1 MNKVIKKMIC
11 IAICFLSVISFVS
24 CDDIYD
30 ILYPN
35 KKSYVPEGYTGGI
48 EYDDH
53 FHGVYEIKWV
63 ETYEEM
69 MDAVTLLRSHGSTIY
84 DTTVFNC
91 EEDGLDVKFCFTSR
105 RDKAP
110 ALQDGENYFDRCI
123 DGVSITQYIFLEDVT
138 IEELEY
144 SMWEGYEA
152 MCVRKSSLYDKP
164 DDLPALE
171 NIEFVRW
178 IAEDAQNG
186 YGHYEIRYNDRIQI
200 LLSMGYEEC
209 TLTEKQIDVLKNSLE
224 IHKW

>member
-11 IAICFLSVISFVS
+11 IAICFLSIISFAS
-24 CDDIYD
+24 CDSIRS

-35 KKSYVPEGYTGGI
+35 KKSCVPEGYTGGVM
-48 EYDDH
+48 YDDH
-53 FHGVYEIKWV
+53 YHEVYEIKWV

-69 MDAVTLLRSHGSTIY
+69 MDAVALLKSHGSTIY

-91 EEDGLDVKFCFTSR
+91 EEDGLDFKFRFTSR

-123 DGVSITQYIFLEDVT
+123 EGVSITQYIFLEDVT

-152 MCVRKSSLYDKP
+152 MCVHKSSLYDKP
-164 DDLPALE
+164 DDLPAVE

-186 YGHYEIRYNDRIQI
+186 YGQYQIRYNDRIQI

-209 TLTEKQIDVLKNSLE
+209 TLTEEQIDILKNSLE